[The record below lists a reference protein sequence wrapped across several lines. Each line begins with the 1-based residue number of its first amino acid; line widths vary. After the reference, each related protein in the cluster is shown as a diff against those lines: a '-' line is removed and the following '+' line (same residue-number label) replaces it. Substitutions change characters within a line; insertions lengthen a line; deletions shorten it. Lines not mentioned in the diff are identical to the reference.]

1 MALTLSKTN
10 ILTGNVINA
19 SDVTQSIDAF
29 TKQEAYD
36 ITLSGSFQMTGS
48 HSSLNGYTGSLLGT
62 SSFSVS
68 SSRAITASFSISSSF
83 SVSSSFALTA
93 SIATSSSFAVSASIS
108 NTTNFASSV
117 SGLVKT
123 SGSPTPIVNPQIQ
136 VSIGASQTGN
146 TPPYQAVVDVGIA
159 KTLGQSSFI
168 TATPYSGSISA
179 TPGIWVVSQTGTIVI
194 FETQSPDVNFNYQV
208 LYI

>member
-10 ILTGNVINA
+10 ITTGNIINA

-29 TKQEAYD
+29 TKQAAYD

-48 HSSLNGYTGSLLGT
+48 HSSFNGYTGSLLGT
-62 SSFSVS
+62 SSWAES
-68 SSRAITASFSISSSF
+68 SSQ
-83 SVSSSFALTA
+83 ALT
-93 SIATSSSFAVSASIS
+93 SSYTSNAGFANAL
-108 NTTNFASSV
+108 
-117 SGLVKT
+117 SGFVKT
-123 SGSPTPIVNPQIQ
+123 SGSPAPIVNPQIQ

-168 TATPYSGSISA
+168 TATPYSGSIA
-179 TPGIWVVSQTGTIVI
+179 ANPGIWVVSQTGNIVI
-194 FETQSPDVNFNYQV
+194 FETQLPDINFNYQV
-208 LYI
+208 MYI

>member
-62 SSFSVS
+62 SSWAV
-68 SSRAITASFSISSSF
+68 
-83 SVSSSFALTA
+83 
-93 SIATSSSFAVSASIS
+93 SSSFAVSASIS

-146 TPPYQAVVDVGIA
+146 TPPYQAVVDVGIS

>member
-10 ILTGNVINA
+10 IITGNVINA
-19 SDVTQSIDAF
+19 SDVTQTIDAF

-62 SSFSVS
+62 SSWAVS
-68 SSRAITASFSISSSF
+68 SSRATT
-83 SVSSSFALTA
+83 SSFA
-93 SIATSSSFAVSASIS
+93 ITSSYSLQALTSSYTLNAGFANAL
-108 NTTNFASSV
+108 
-117 SGLVKT
+117 SGLVKV

-136 VSIGASQTGN
+136 VSIGAAQTGN
-146 TPPYQAVVDVGIA
+146 TPPYIAAVDVGIA

-168 TATPYSGSISA
+168 TATPYSGSIA
-179 TPGIWVVSQTGTIVI
+179 ANPGIWVVSQAGNIVI
-194 FETQSPDVNFNYQV
+194 FETQLPDINFNYQV
-208 LYI
+208 MYI